1 MTYFFCNFQV
11 EDELKALKAEVEAL
25 KSSRAAS
32 GGIDAALQLLA
43 SAPAHLCDPTMIR
56 CGEMLSDA
64 VRCSNHPQT
73 AEFEAILRQTRPL
86 IYRPEFGDIIIRLLG
101 TKEETSVASTIA
113 KMVKSPRQPMGFRGS
128 TANAGSSRMVCFSCG
143 RPGHLQ
149 RHCPMKNLNN
159 TSIYI

>member
-1 MTYFFCNFQV
+1 
-11 EDELKALKAEVEAL
+11 
-25 KSSRAAS
+25 
-32 GGIDAALQLLA
+32 
-43 SAPAHLCDPTMIR
+43 
-56 CGEMLSDA
+56 MLSDA

>member
-1 MTYFFCNFQV
+1 
-11 EDELKALKAEVEAL
+11 
-25 KSSRAAS
+25 
-32 GGIDAALQLLA
+32 
-43 SAPAHLCDPTMIR
+43 
-56 CGEMLSDA
+56 MLSDA

-113 KMVKSPRQPMGFRGS
+113 KMVKSPRQPMVHPYHRQMGFRGS
-128 TANAGSSRMVCFSCG
+128 TWHVGSSRMVCFSCG
-143 RPGHLQ
+143 CPGHLQ